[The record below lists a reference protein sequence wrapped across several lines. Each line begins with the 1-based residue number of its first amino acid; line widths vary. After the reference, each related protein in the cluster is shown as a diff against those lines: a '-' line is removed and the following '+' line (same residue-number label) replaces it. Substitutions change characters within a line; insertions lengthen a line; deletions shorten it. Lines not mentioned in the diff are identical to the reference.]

1 MPKQTDKK
9 DYLFNKNI
17 KKLNKVDLAWKAYL
31 VDATKDLKLVGENNK
46 NKQLVISYKV
56 EDKEDI
62 CISGRD
68 NPKKTA
74 EVIIETEYNKRIKS
88 LRFKAATTAIAFV
101 LDPYLLEELLTKY
114 HWVKNFFVVFP
125 SADYVVSLL
134 FYYDFAK
141 IFKNKAFKPI
151 FNNNFDDVN
160 NLLGSSLASSSYLQS
175 GLMMFSYAPF
185 ETLFKDFYVK
195 SKETIL
201 KVTDL
206 MQLNLNT
213 TFLLGGL
220 MDTNVVRH
228 LDKLLKHPTVKVI
241 KDKAIGKPVICVSA
255 GPSLAKNIEFLK
267 KIQDE
272 VFIIAITTTAYTL
285 LKHGIRPDLM
295 TIIDMQPLVLDQLR
309 NIDVS
314 GIPIVVEMSC
324 HHSVVEEVNTD
335 FIFSLSPVTSKT
347 FLVSLIEALGMQL
360 TIDDF
365 VSSGLTVAT
374 TSLMCAARMGASQ
387 IILLGQD
394 LAITSDVS
402 HVDGTVDSYKTEV
415 IEENGQKFFKNTS
428 LQNFESVT
436 YTHIKEVD
444 GYYGGKVYTT
454 PSLEVFINYFRRL
467 IKDNNLTNVY
477 NATEGGAFIE
487 GCEHISLKEV
497 YKRFIK
503 NNKLDKKEIKFE
515 LKKKVVKKDIKQGK
529 INLQAMIDKMQTA
542 SNLAKDGLDLIEEFM
557 KRTIKEK
564 KEKFDELWLGV
575 AVEKINKIADTLN
588 TEYVYEVNAIAQLS
602 ETNFYLFH
610 LINNTNNTHYSEKEL
625 QVDMQNKFVLFFANV
640 HEGLSVLIA
649 ELNGVTDRIEKE
661 FLKKK
666 VEA

>member
-17 KKLNKVDLAWKAYL
+17 KRLNKVDLAWKAYL
-31 VDATKDLKLVGENNK
+31 VDATKDLKLIGEYNK
-46 NKQLVISYKV
+46 NKQLVISYTV
-56 EDKEDI
+56 EDKKDI
-62 CISGRD
+62 CISGKD
-68 NPKKTA
+68 NPQKTA
-74 EVIIETEYNKRIKS
+74 EVIIDTEYNKRIKS
-88 LRFKAATTAIAFV
+88 HRFKAATTAIAFV
-101 LDPYLLEELLTKY
+101 LDPYILEELLLKY

-134 FYYDFAK
+134 FYYDFSK

-151 FNNNFDDVN
+151 FNNNSDDASSF
-160 NLLGSSLASSSYLQS
+160 LGVSLAGSSYLQS

-185 ETLFKDFYVK
+185 GILFKDFYSK
-195 SKETIL
+195 SKETIQ

-206 MQLNLNT
+206 MQVNMNT
-213 TFLLGGL
+213 SFLLGGL

-228 LDKLLKHPTVKVI
+228 LDKLLKYPTVKAI
-241 KDKAIGKPVICVSA
+241 QDKAIGKPVICVSA

-272 VFIIAITTTAYTL
+272 VFIIAITTTAHTL

-295 TIIDMQPLVLDQLR
+295 TIIDMQPLVLDQLK

-314 GIPIVVEMSC
+314 GIPIVIEMSC

-347 FLVSLIEALGMQL
+347 FLLSLIEALGMQV
-360 TIDDF
+360 TTYDY

-394 LAITSDVS
+394 LAITTDRS

-415 IEENGQKFFKNTS
+415 IEENGQKFFKNIS
-428 LQNFESVT
+428 LQNSEVT
-436 YTHIKEVD
+436 YTYAREVD
-444 GYYGGKVYTT
+444 GYYGEKVYTT
-454 PSLEVFINYFRRL
+454 PSLDVFINYFRKL

-503 NNKLDKKEIKFE
+503 NNKLNKNDIKFD
-515 LKKKVVKKDIKQGK
+515 LKKKIIKKDIKQGK
-529 INLQAMIDKMQTA
+529 KNLQLVIDRMQTA
-542 SNLAKDGLDLIEEFM
+542 SNLAKEGLDLIEEFM
-557 KRTIKEK
+557 KRTKKVK
-564 KEKFDELWLGV
+564 KEKFDDLWLGV

-610 LINNTNNTHYSEKEL
+610 LINNTNNMDYSDEAL
-625 QVDMQNKFVLFFANV
+625 QADMQNKFVLFFANV
-640 HEGLSVLIA
+640 HEGLNTLIA
-649 ELNGVTDRIEKE
+649 ELNGVADRIDKE

-666 VEA
+666 VEG

>member
-1 MPKQTDKK
+1 
-9 DYLFNKNI
+9 
-17 KKLNKVDLAWKAYL
+17 
-31 VDATKDLKLVGENNK
+31 
-46 NKQLVISYKV
+46 
-56 EDKEDI
+56 
-62 CISGRD
+62 
-68 NPKKTA
+68 
-74 EVIIETEYNKRIKS
+74 
-88 LRFKAATTAIAFV
+88 
-101 LDPYLLEELLTKY
+101 
-114 HWVKNFFVVFP
+114 
-125 SADYVVSLL
+125 
-134 FYYDFAK
+134 
-141 IFKNKAFKPI
+141 
-151 FNNNFDDVN
+151 
-160 NLLGSSLASSSYLQS
+160 
-175 GLMMFSYAPF
+175 
-185 ETLFKDFYVK
+185 
-195 SKETIL
+195 
-201 KVTDL
+201 
-206 MQLNLNT
+206 
-213 TFLLGGL
+213 
-220 MDTNVVRH
+220 
-228 LDKLLKHPTVKVI
+228 
-241 KDKAIGKPVICVSA
+241 
-255 GPSLAKNIEFLK
+255 
-267 KIQDE
+267 
-272 VFIIAITTTAYTL
+272 
-285 LKHGIRPDLM
+285 
-295 TIIDMQPLVLDQLR
+295 
-309 NIDVS
+309 
-314 GIPIVVEMSC
+314 MSC

>member
-31 VDATKDLKLVGENNK
+31 VDATKDPLLVGEYNK
-46 NKQLVISYKV
+46 NKQIVISYN
-56 EDKEDI
+56 EEEKEDI
-62 CISGRD
+62 CISGKD
-68 NPKKTA
+68 NPQKTA
-74 EVIIETEYNKRIKS
+74 QVIVETEYNKRIKS
-88 LRFKAATTAIAFV
+88 HRFKASTTALAFV
-101 LDPYLLEELLTKY
+101 LDPYLLEELLIKY

-134 FYYDFAK
+134 FYYDFSK
-141 IFKNKAFKPI
+141 IIKNKAFKPI
-151 FNNNFDDVN
+151 FNNKFDDLS
-160 NLLGSSLASSSYLQS
+160 NLLGASLANSSYLQS
-175 GLMMFSYAPF
+175 GLMMFYYSPY
-185 ETLFKDFYVK
+185 ETLFKEFYSK

-206 MQLNLNT
+206 LQVNLNT
-213 TFLLGGL
+213 NFLLGGL
-220 MDTNVVRH
+220 MNTNVVRH
-228 LDKLLKHPTVKVI
+228 LDKLLKFPTVNVLKG
-241 KDKAIGKPVICVSA
+241 KAIGKPVVCVSA
-255 GPSLAKNIEFLK
+255 GPSLAKNIEYLK
-267 KIQDE
+267 KIQNE

-295 TIIDMQPLVLDQLR
+295 TIIDMQPLVLDQLK

-335 FIFSLSPVTSKT
+335 FIFSLSPVASKT
-347 FLVSLIEALGMQL
+347 FLLSLINALGMQV
-360 TIDDF
+360 TMDDY

-415 IEENGQKFFKNTS
+415 VEENGQKFFKNIS
-428 LQNFESVT
+428 LQNSEVT
-436 YTHIKEVD
+436 YTYAKEVD

-454 PSLEVFINYFRRL
+454 PSLDVFINYFRRL

-497 YKRFIK
+497 YKKFIK
-503 NNKLDKKEIKFE
+503 NNKLDKKDIKFD
-515 LKKKVVKKDIKQGK
+515 LRKKIIKKDIKQGK
-529 INLQAMIDKMQTA
+529 KNLQVMIDKMETA
-542 SNLAKDGLDLIEEFM
+542 SNLAKEGLDLIEEFM
-557 KRTIKEK
+557 KRNIKEN
-564 KEKFDELWLGV
+564 KERFDELWLGV
-575 AVEKINKIADTLN
+575 AVEKINRIADTLN

-602 ETNFYLFH
+602 DTNFYLFH
-610 LINNTNNTHYSEKEL
+610 LINNTNNTHYSENAL

-640 HEGLSVLIA
+640 HEGLNALIA
-649 ELNGVTDRIEKE
+649 ELNGVTDRIDKE

-666 VEA
+666 VEG

>member
-1 MPKQTDKK
+1 LPKQTDKK

-88 LRFKAATTAIAFV
+88 HRFKGATTAIAFV
-101 LDPYLLEELLTKY
+101 LDPYLLEELLIKY

-125 SADYVVSLL
+125 STDYFVSLL
-134 FYYDFAK
+134 FYYDFSK
-141 IFKNKAFKPI
+141 ILKNKAFKPI
-151 FNNNFDDVN
+151 FHNNSDDVS
-160 NLLGSSLASSSYLQS
+160 NLLGASLAGSSYLQS
-175 GLMMFSYAPF
+175 GLMMFSYAPYGM
-185 ETLFKDFYVK
+185 LFKDFYGK
-195 SKETIL
+195 SKETIQ

-206 MQLNLNT
+206 LQVNLNT
-213 TFLLGGL
+213 NFMLGGL
-220 MDTNVVRH
+220 MNTNVVRH
-228 LDKLLKHPTVKVI
+228 LDKLLKFPTVSI
-241 KDKAIGKPVICVSA
+241 LKDKAIGKPVICVSA

-267 KIQDE
+267 KIQNE

-295 TIIDMQPLVLDQLR
+295 TIIDMQPLVLDQLKD
-309 NIDVS
+309 IDVS

-360 TIDDF
+360 TTDDF
-365 VSSGLTVAT
+365 VSSGLTVAI

-387 IILLGQD
+387 IILVGQD

-415 IEENGQKFFKNTS
+415 IEENGQKFFKNIS
-428 LQNFESVT
+428 HQNSEVSYT
-436 YTHIKEVD
+436 YAKEVD

-454 PSLEVFINYFRRL
+454 PSLDVFINYFRRL

-503 NNKLDKKEIKFE
+503 NNKLNKNDIKFD
-515 LKKKVVKKDIKQGK
+515 LKKKIIKKDIKQGK
-529 INLQAMIDKMQTA
+529 KNLQLVIDRMQTA
-542 SNLAKDGLDLIEEFM
+542 SNLAKEGLDLIEEFM
-557 KRTIKEK
+557 KRTNKVK

-588 TEYVYEVNAIAQLS
+588 TDYVYEVNAIAQLS

-610 LINNTNNTHYSEKEL
+610 LINNTNNTHYSEAAL
-625 QVDMQNKFVLFFANV
+625 QADMQNKFVLFFANV
-640 HEGLSVLIA
+640 HEGLNVLVA
-649 ELNGVTDRIEKE
+649 ELNGVTDRIDKE